1 MKKIL
6 IIILFII
13 IFIVLVYSGLWFVI
27 MFSLSRSINQKY
39 SGVNLNIEKDNNNLH
54 QQYLVKFSK
63 VRPYGFP
70 FKLGIMVINWQEESI
85 NRAIEFT
92 TPINIGYDLFEQKLF
107 INFSGEALGKFKPV
121 QRGFGVRF
129 HNENCIL
136 SAKIPLNLKLF
147 KMVWLKKDLFEFLN
161 LIKNIKFISDKT
173 QIFDLVDNQKL
184 YEEDNTI
191 LTMLFD
197 KSQYYTSKQDFLDKI
212 PQKLEFYY
220 ETEIIQSN
228 LEDRIIPAG
237 LLLYRP
243 AWHHNFKFSG
253 NFVIS
258 TSSLHFKDVGKDLT
272 IKVNNAKIN
281 SNNFENNMNLLYKG
295 QLNDFG
301 NSNIHL
307 SIESQFKL
315 KSGFIIG
322 FLEFIKK
329 YYDKQ
334 KQTDLFKFSDNKIY
348 KDFNNELVYIL
359 NNNQQ
364 YNFSILEERQYHFN
378 LNINLVTELKK
389 LTRAQINALSLYSNR
404 SGFNITNE
412 TIVNDLK
419 DSYSK
424 GIIVINNYS
433 KIIEILSPYIYG
445 VVGFKNLSKENKV
458 VYVEALQSFLK
469 TISDHPNSSNLIDAS
484 IEYEF
489 DLSDLKQAKIG
500 TIDDI
505 NKLIPLYYLSLY
517 QAAVKK
523 MEPGAN
529 IKEKILE
536 LIPSINQK
544 ILEECVLS
552 DIVTQ

>member
-13 IFIVLVYSGLWFVI
+13 IFIVLIYSGLWFVI
-27 MFSLSRSINQKY
+27 MFSLSHSINQKY
-39 SGVNLNIEKDNNNLH
+39 SGVHLNIGKGNNNPH

-63 VRPYGFP
+63 VQPYGFP

-92 TPINIGYDLFEQKLF
+92 KPINIGYDLLGQKLF

-121 QRGFGVRF
+121 QRGFGVKF
-129 HNENCIL
+129 YNENCIL

-147 KMVWLKKDLFEFLN
+147 KMVLLKKNLFEFLN
-161 LIKNIKFISDKT
+161 LIENIKFISDKT

-184 YEEDNTI
+184 YEEDHTI
-191 LTMLFD
+191 LTMLVD
-197 KSQYYTSKQDFLDKI
+197 KRQYYTSKQDFLNNI

-243 AWHHNFKFSG
+243 AWNNNFKFSG
-253 NFVIS
+253 NFLIS
-258 TSSLHFKDVGKDLT
+258 TSSLHFKDIAKDLT

-295 QLNDFG
+295 KLNDFG

-315 KSGFIIG
+315 KPGFIIG
-322 FLEFIKK
+322 FLEFLKK
-329 YYDKQ
+329 NYDKQ
-334 KQTDLFKFSDNKIY
+334 TYLLKFSDNKIY
-348 KDFNNELVYIL
+348 KNFNNELVYIL
-359 NNNQQ
+359 NNNKP
-364 YNFSILEERQYHFN
+364 YNFSILEDRPYHFN
-378 LNINLVTELKK
+378 FNINLVTELKK
-389 LTRAQINALSLYSNR
+389 LTRVQINTLSLYSNT

-412 TIVNDLK
+412 TIINDLK
-419 DSYSK
+419 DSYTK

-433 KIIEILSPYIYG
+433 KIIEILSFYIYG
-445 VVGFKNLSKENKV
+445 VGSFKNLSKESQIV
-458 VYVEALQSFLK
+458 HIEALQSFLK
-469 TISDHPNSSNLIDAS
+469 TISDHPNSSNLIDTS
-484 IEYEF
+484 IKYEF
-489 DLSDLKQAKIG
+489 NLSDLNKAKIG
-500 TIDDI
+500 NIDDI

-529 IKEKILE
+529 VKEKILE